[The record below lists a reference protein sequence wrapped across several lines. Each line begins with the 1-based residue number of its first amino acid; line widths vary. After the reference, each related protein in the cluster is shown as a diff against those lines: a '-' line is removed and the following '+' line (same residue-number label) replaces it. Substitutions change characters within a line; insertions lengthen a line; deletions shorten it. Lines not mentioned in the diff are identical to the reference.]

1 MEKIRIK
8 VSPNK
13 DIKPKF
19 DGKMPDG
26 WMGGHQHRVY
36 VLNKWL
42 EFLDK
47 NRVTQ

>member
-19 DGKMPDG
+19 DGKLPVG
-26 WMGGHQHRVY
+26 WMGGHQNRVF
-36 VLNKWL
+36 VLNGWL

-47 NRVTQ
+47 NRVT